1 MVRRVMFCHA
11 LCKAKRVPVVFLAE
25 DSIDEFCNP
34 RCSRGV
40 LLGMNVAILLA
51 MVRHGCCF
59 TVENIG

>member
-1 MVRRVMFCHA
+1 MHYVRPKEFPWC
-11 LCKAKRVPVVFLAE
+11 FLAE
-25 DSIDEFCNP
+25 GSIDEFCNP

-51 MVRHGCCF
+51 MVRHDCCF